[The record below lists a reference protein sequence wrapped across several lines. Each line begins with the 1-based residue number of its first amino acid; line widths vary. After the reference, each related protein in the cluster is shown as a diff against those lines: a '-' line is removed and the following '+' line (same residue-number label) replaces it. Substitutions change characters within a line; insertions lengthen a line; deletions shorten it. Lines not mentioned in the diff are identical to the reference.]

1 MKRFISSFALAVFV
15 GTHVGGCAG
24 SFGVSLTAAVTTD
37 GVVDPEPPT
46 SCSVSSAAGLG
57 VFTVEPGNVGVSSS
71 PFVIDAPYDETTLEV
86 TVSVEDDVLAQE
98 SWDISDIT
106 PDFSD
111 SITVSSGTSELVL
124 TVKGVERCNR

>member
-15 GTHVGGCAG
+15 GTHVGGCAD

-37 GVVDPEPPT
+37 GVVDPAPPT
-46 SCSVSSAAGLG
+46 SCSESSAAGLG
-57 VFTVEPGNVGVSSS
+57 VSTVVPGNVGVSSS
-71 PFVIDAPYDETTLEV
+71 PFVVDAPYDDATLEV
-86 TVSVEDDVLAQE
+86 TVSVEDEVLAQE
-98 SWDISDIT
+98 SWNISDIT

-124 TVKGVERCNR
+124 TVKGVERCNS